1 MRSDCETEKCPLRR
15 VLDEWR
21 KLHEMDLKIIVILTG
36 EVERLSKL
44 ATEEKR

>member
-1 MRSDCETEKCPLRR
+1 MKDRCDTERCPLRR

-21 KLHEMDLKIIVILTG
+21 RLHEMDLKIIVILTD
-36 EVERLSKL
+36 EVERLAKL